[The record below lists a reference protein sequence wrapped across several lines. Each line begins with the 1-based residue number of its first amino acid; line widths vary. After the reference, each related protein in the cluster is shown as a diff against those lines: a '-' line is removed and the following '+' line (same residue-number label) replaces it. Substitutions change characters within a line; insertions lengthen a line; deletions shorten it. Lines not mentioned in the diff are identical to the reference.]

1 MPVLMKKL
9 LLVPVVIILIVAGG
23 IFYLLQPKSL
33 GVAYAEADLDSIY
46 QKLGIDFEPL
56 VPSTAI
62 GMGKSLIASGSHPV
76 DQTFSSQELTAAAD
90 NRREQYSS
98 FPFDKVQIRVNADGT
113 VEGSGTVNLQGLTG
127 YLVDLGVSEELVNE
141 GVAKFKIPNTN
152 LPVYLK
158 VSGSIANN
166 QSNLTVH
173 QARVANINV
182 PQDLINQY
190 GPALNGLIESVIED
204 RQPSYNIETLKVEN
218 GLVHF
223 QGTAPDKEQALR

>member
-1 MPVLMKKL
+1 MPVLMRKL

-46 QKLGIDFEPL
+46 QKLGTDFESL
-56 VPSTAI
+56 VPSTAN
-62 GMGKSLIASGSHPV
+62 GVGKSLVVSGSHPV

-113 VEGSGTVNLQGLTG
+113 VEGSATVNLKNLIN
-127 YLVDLGVSEELVNE
+127 YLVDLGVSEDLVNQGAE
-141 GVAKFKIPNTN
+141 KFKIPNTS

-158 VSGSIANN
+158 VSGSITNN

-173 QARVANINV
+173 QAQVANIGV
-182 PQDLINQY
+182 PADLINQY
-190 GPALNGLIESVIED
+190 GPALNGLIESVIKN
-204 RQPSYNIETLKVEN
+204 RQPSYNIETLNVAN
-218 GLVHF
+218 GQVHF
-223 QGTAPDKEQALR
+223 KGTAPEKEQALR